1 MAQHIRIPI
10 KFDPTI
16 VMYLIILEKYVS
28 KYASLL
34 EVQPSE
40 RFFDMV
46 RREVMNCMRR
56 GKEPPKAIAGA
67 IMNIADDM
75 ASGRDVTIRA
85 GDYISLVTY
94 ARSQKML

>member
-1 MAQHIRIPI
+1 MAQNVRIPI

-16 VMYLIILEKYVS
+16 VMYLVIVEKYIK
-28 KYASLL
+28 KYARLL

-40 RFFDMV
+40 KFFTMV
-46 RREVMNCMRR
+46 RKEVVSYLAG

-75 ASGRDVTIRA
+75 AAGREVTIRT
-85 GDYISLVTY
+85 GDYIALVSH
-94 ARSQKML
+94 ARSNKMI